1 MFIPRGKAIQAGNL
15 LTESQSGFRSN
26 HSTSTALIS
35 AVNLWLANMDAGKL
49 NGSVF
54 IDLKKAFDTV
64 DHNILPRKLYCYGVN
79 GNALQLRKSYSTHR
93 TQRCYVN
100 ESYPQNNM
108 YHVAFPRAPYLDHYC
123 SNLYKRFSQM
133 STTYNAWYVC
143 R

>member
-1 MFIPRGKAIQAGNL
+1 
-15 LTESQSGFRSN
+15 
-26 HSTSTALIS
+26 
-35 AVNLWLANMDAGKL
+35 MDAGKL

-64 DHNILPRKLYCYGVN
+64 DHNILLRKLYRYGVN
-79 GNALQLRKSYSTHR
+79 GNALQLLKSYLTDR

-100 ESYPQNNM
+100 GVLSTEQYVSCGIPQG
-108 YHVAFPRAPYLDHYC
+108 YTWTTIVH
-123 SNLYKRFSQM
+123 NLYKRFSQM